1 MREEKTVI
9 QTKLPNGLQVMLKEI
24 HTAPLSSHWIWYRVG
39 SRQEKAGYTGISHWV
54 EHMQFKG
61 TPTFPASVLDKAI
74 SREGGIWNAFT
85 YMDWTAY
92 FETLPADRIRLAL
105 ELEADRMQNSMYE
118 NQEVEAE
125 RSVIISEREGNENE
139 PLFRLGEAVQFTA
152 FEYHPYKTEVIGKTE
167 DLLNIK
173 RDDLFNHYRSYY
185 TPGNAVLAIA
195 GDFSGEEMLSEIM
208 DIYGS
213 IPEKTVPHVPIQRD
227 ESTDMEKRLE
237 IFGPGETTY
246 LEIAYH
252 APEASHADFFAF
264 TILDSLLTGPS
275 SLNMFGGGGISNKT
289 SRLYRALIEKD
300 LAVSVHGG
308 IQATIDPY
316 LYDITITI
324 HPHSTVGAVLEV
336 FDSNIDILQNK
347 HVSAQDIAIAVKQAK
362 ALFAYGTENI
372 TNQAFWLGY
381 AEMFANYEWFTRY
394 LEKIQQVTAED
405 VLRIARTYLKPG
417 SRVVGSYLPEDAVG
431 GKQ

>member
-1 MREEKTVI
+1 MREDKTII
-9 QTKLPNGLQVMLKEI
+9 QTTLPNGLQVRLKEI
-24 HTAPLSSHWIWYRVG
+24 HTAPLISHWIWYRVG

-105 ELEADRMQNSMYE
+105 NLEADRMQNSLYE

-125 RSVIISEREGNENE
+125 RSVILSEREGNENE
-139 PLFRLGEAVQFTA
+139 PLFRLGEAVQLNA
-152 FEYHPYKTEVIGKTE
+152 FEHHPYKNEVIGTTE

-173 RDDLFNHYRSYY
+173 RDDLYNHYRSYY

-195 GDFSGEEMLSEIM
+195 GDFTGEEMLSQIY
-208 DIYGS
+208 DTYGS
-213 IPEKTVPHVPIQRD
+213 IPGKANLPFQIPGD
-227 ESTDMEKRLE
+227 EINHSEKRLE
-237 IFGPGETTY
+237 ILGPGETTY

-252 APEASHADFFAF
+252 APEASHVDFYAF
-264 TILDSLLTGPS
+264 TILDSLLTGPA

-316 LYDITITI
+316 LYDVTITV
-324 HPHSTVGAVLEV
+324 HPHSSVDEVLEV
-336 FDSNIDILQNK
+336 FDSNIDVLQNEQ
-347 HVSAQDIAIAVKQAK
+347 VSAQDIAIAVKQAK

-381 AEMFANYEWFTRY
+381 AEMFAHYDWFTQY

-417 SRVVGSYLPEDAVG
+417 SRVVGSYLPEDTAG

>member
-1 MREEKTVI
+1 MRAEKTII
-9 QTKLPNGLQVMLKEI
+9 QTTLPNGLQVRLKEI
-24 HTAPLSSHWIWYRVG
+24 HTAPLTSHWVWYRVG
-39 SRQEKAGYTGISHWV
+39 SRQEIAGYTGISHWV

-92 FETLPADRIRLAL
+92 FETLPADRVSLAL
-105 ELEADRMQNSMYE
+105 KLEADRMQNSLYE
-118 NQEVEAE
+118 IQEVEAE
-125 RSVIISEREGNENE
+125 RSVILSEREGNENE
-139 PLFRLGEAVQFTA
+139 PLFRLGEAVQFNA
-152 FEYHPYKTEVIGKTE
+152 FENHPYKTEVIGTTE

-173 RDDLFNHYRSYY
+173 RDDLYNHYKSYY

-195 GDFSGEEMLSEIM
+195 GDFTGEEMLSQIFEL
-208 DIYGS
+208 YGS
-213 IPEKTVPHVPIQRD
+213 IPGKTTPHVPIRRD
-227 ESTDMEKRLE
+227 ESPDMEKRLE
-237 IFGPGETTY
+237 ILGPGETTF

-264 TILDSLLTGPS
+264 TILDSLLTGPA

-316 LYDITITI
+316 LYDITITV
-324 HPHSTVGAVLEV
+324 HPRSSVDEVLKV

-381 AEMFANYEWFTRY
+381 AEMFANYEWFTQY
-394 LEKIQQVTAED
+394 LEKIQQVTTED

-417 SRVVGSYLPEDAVG
+417 SRVIGSYLPEDAAG